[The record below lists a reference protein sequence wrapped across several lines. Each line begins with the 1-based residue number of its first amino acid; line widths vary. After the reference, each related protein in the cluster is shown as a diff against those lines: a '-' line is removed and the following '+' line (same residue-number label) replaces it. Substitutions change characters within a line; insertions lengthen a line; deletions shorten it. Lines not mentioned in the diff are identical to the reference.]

1 MAKRNHK
8 LFTIGNAK
16 TKRGEARGYYTAVL
30 HLAPSNR
37 SGTNVCPMASPGCI
51 ATCLNTSG
59 RGRFDSV
66 QSARLRKTRQY
77 LADPRAFEDAL
88 SEEIEWHKAKA
99 DRQGMT
105 LTVRVNGT
113 SDLPALARS
122 LARRHP
128 DVQFYDYTKITG
140 ALLAARDIPNLHYT
154 FSHSERNAGDVRA
167 ALALGVNVAV
177 PFAVKK
183 GHALPTFYGDIVP
196 SSPLRDIPVIDGDVD
211 DLRFLD
217 DVRGAIVGLRA
228 KGSAKNDTT
237 GFVVR

>member
-1 MAKRNHK
+1 
-8 LFTIGNAK
+8 
-16 TKRGEARGYYTAVL
+16 
-30 HLAPSNR
+30 
-37 SGTNVCPMASPGCI
+37 
-51 ATCLNTSG
+51 
-59 RGRFDSV
+59 
-66 QSARLRKTRQY
+66 
-77 LADPRAFEDAL
+77 L

-140 ALLAARDIPNLHYT
+140 ALLAAGDIPNLHYT
-154 FSHSERNAGDVRA
+154 FSHSERNPGDVRA

-183 GHALPTFYGDIVP
+183 GDALPAFYSG
-196 SSPLRDIPVIDGDVD
+196 IPVIDGDVD